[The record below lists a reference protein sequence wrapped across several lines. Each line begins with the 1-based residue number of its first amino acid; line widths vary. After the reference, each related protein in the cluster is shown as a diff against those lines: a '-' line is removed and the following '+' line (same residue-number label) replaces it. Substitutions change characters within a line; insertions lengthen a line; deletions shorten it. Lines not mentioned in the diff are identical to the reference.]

1 MYKKYL
7 KWGRNA
13 FPNTILKYIVMMKLT
28 LIFLTAFFVQ
38 VSASS
43 LAQEVTLRVDNMP
56 IKDVFHRLTLK
67 TGYNFIAEAGV
78 LNGLDDVSFD
88 VKNTSLKSVLERFL
102 DPQKIEILFGSSETI
117 IIKPRSHHRVGQR
130 SGRDPSIKVMEAQ
143 QKDIR
148 GTVRDSAGIALV
160 GVTVKAVGVQN
171 VGTYTDANGRYVLA
185 IPQET
190 TSIEFSMVG
199 YTTVI
204 TPINGNEV
212 IDAML
217 LVSDSQID
225 EVVVVGF
232 GRQKK
237 MSVTGAISTVKP
249 SELQRIATP
258 MLSNSLGGVMPGM
271 ITRQASGEPG
281 YDNAA
286 LFIRGIATMGTSS
299 RAPLVLVDGVERD
312 INVLNTAEIESFTI
326 LKDASAT
333 AVYGVR
339 GANGVILIET
349 KRGQRGRPKITLR
362 TEMANLR
369 GLRFPDYIAGHEF
382 ASLMNEASLNSG
394 LPQESWPWSSEDI
407 SKFRDGTDP
416 YLYPN
421 VNWTEE
427 VLKRDALQ
435 TINNLSVSGGN
446 DVARYFVNVGY
457 TSQSGLFKE
466 DPQYE
471 YRTNSKSDRYNFR
484 SNVDINLSKDFV
496 VDLGLAGIIQDR
508 TYPGTPAQPIFDAM
522 KRISPI
528 NYAVK
533 NPDGTPGGG
542 VSYLMDNPW
551 ALATQSGYA
560 KQFRNTLQGT
570 FGSRWDMSSYIE
582 GLTLS
587 AKFSFDYYYFNEV
600 FRRKPYE
607 VKQYLGKDEQGIDQY
622 NVVRREGAMGYEIAQ
637 SSDRAYYY
645 EGSVNY
651 QRTFGNHSLTGMLL
665 FNRRDFKNL
674 TAGTS
679 IINLPNRRQGW
690 AGRITYDYLERY
702 LAEFNFGY
710 NGSENFPKGQ
720 RYGFFPSG
728 SLGWVVSNENFW
740 GTNAINHLKFRGSYG
755 SVGNDLIGGDR
766 FLYLSTV
773 NTSANGYHFGQG
785 MAWMNGYA
793 EAKMGAANITW
804 EKSYKA
810 NIGLDLELF
819 RGTVVLQGDYFQE
832 KRRDILLQRGTVPN
846 ITGITSA
853 SIPWANVGQVDNR
866 GFDFNL
872 EVRKQTTSGFYYSI
886 RANTTFARN
895 TIIDDD
901 KAIQRWDNLNTI
913 GHPVDQP
920 FGLIALGLFQNAEDV
935 ANSVPQNLG
944 NAVQPGDIKYMDVN
958 GDGVV
963 DVDDYTTIG
972 YARTPEVMFGIG
984 GTIAYKGFELSL
996 QFTGATRTSTFL
1008 DSEGMWPYSLE
1019 YPNYNVLREYY
1030 DNRWI
1035 PGATDN
1041 GGARYPA
1048 VIRGQNTNNYRPNT
1062 LYLRNAEY
1070 IKLKNAEVAYSFS
1083 SPGLTARRISG
1094 LRLFV
1099 NGNNLLC
1106 FDHLKIVDPESNYG
1120 TGGYPQQRTL
1130 NFGVQLTY

>member
-7 KWGRNA
+7 KWRGYD
-13 FPNTILKYIVMMKLT
+13 FSEILLKYVVMMKLT
-28 LIFLTAFFVQ
+28 LIFLTVFFVQ
-38 VSASS
+38 VSATG
-43 LAQEVTLRVDNMP
+43 LAQEVTIRVHNMP
-56 IKDVFHRLTLK
+56 IQDVFHRLTLK
-67 TGYNFIAEAGV
+67 TGYNFIAEAGT
-78 LNGLDDVSFD
+78 LTGLEKVTLDVT
-88 VKNTSLKSVLERFL
+88 NTPLKSVLERFL
-102 DPQKIEILFGSSETI
+102 DPKKIEILFGNNETV
-117 IIKPRSHHRVGQR
+117 IIKPRQVGKAGDTKSTVNVARPQE
-130 SGRDPSIKVMEAQ
+130 RDV
-143 QKDIR
+143 R
-148 GTVRDSAGIALV
+148 GTVRDSAGVPLA
-160 GVTVKAVGVQN
+160 GVTVKAAGAPN

-185 IPQET
+185 VSNEI

-199 YTTVI
+199 YTTVVAEL
-204 TPINGNEV
+204 GGKEV
-212 IDAML
+212 IDAVL
-217 LVSDSQID
+217 IVSDSQID

-232 GRQKK
+232 GTQKK

-249 SELQRIATP
+249 TELQRIATP
-258 MLSNSLGGVMPGM
+258 MLSNSLGGVLSGM

-299 RAPLVLVDGVERD
+299 RAPLILVDGVERD

-349 KRGQRGRPKITLR
+349 KRGQRGRPKVTLR

-369 GLRFPDYIAGHEF
+369 GLRFPKYINGYEF
-382 ASLMNEASLNSG
+382 ASLMNEASINSG
-394 LPQESWPWSSEDI
+394 LEEESWPWTSEDLA
-407 SKFRDGTDP
+407 KFRDGTDP
-416 YLYPN
+416 YLYPD
-421 VNWTEE
+421 VDWTDE
-427 VLKRDALQ
+427 VLKRDAFQ

-457 TSQSGLFKE
+457 TSQTGLFKE

-484 SNVDINLSKDFV
+484 SNVDINLSKDFII
-496 VDLGLAGIIQDR
+496 DLGLAGIIQDR

-528 NYAVK
+528 NYAVR

-570 FGSRWDMSSYIE
+570 FGSKWDMSSYVQ
-582 GLTLS
+582 GLTVS

-607 VKQYLGKDEQGIDQY
+607 VKQYLGTDADGNDQY
-622 NVVRREGAMGYEIAQ
+622 NVVRREGAMGYQIVQ
-637 SSDRAYYY
+637 NSDRAYYY
-645 EGSVNY
+645 ETSMNY
-651 QRTFGNHSLTGMLL
+651 QRMFGNHNITGMML

-674 TAGTS
+674 TAGSS

-690 AGRITYDYLERY
+690 AGRLTYDYSGRY

-728 SLGWVVSNENFW
+728 SIGWVISNEGFW
-740 GTNAINHLKFRGSYG
+740 KTTVVNHLKFRGSYG
-755 SVGNDLIGGDR
+755 VVGNDLIGGDR

-773 NTSANGYHFGQG
+773 DKNANGYHFGQG

-810 NIGLDLELF
+810 NVGLDLELF
-819 RGTVVLQGDYFQE
+819 RGMIVLQGDYFQE
-832 KRRDILLQRGTVPN
+832 NRRDILLQRGTVPN

-853 SIPWANVGQVDNR
+853 SIPWANVGKVDNH
-866 GFDFNL
+866 GLDFNL
-872 EVRKQTTSGFYYSI
+872 EVRKHTPSGFYYLL
-886 RANTTFARN
+886 RTNATFAQN
-895 TIIDDD
+895 KIINDD
-901 KAIQRWDNLNTI
+901 KAIQRWENLNTI

-920 FGLIALGLFQNAEDV
+920 FGLVALGLFQDDDDV
-935 ANSVPQNLG
+935 RNSVPQNLG
-944 NAVQPGDIKYMDVN
+944 TAVKPGDIKYKDVN
-958 GDGVV
+958 DDGVV
-963 DVDDYTTIG
+963 NEDDYTAIG
-972 YARTPEVMFGIG
+972 YPRTPEIMFGIG
-984 GTIAYKGFELSL
+984 GTIAYKGFEISL
-996 QFTGATRTSTFL
+996 QFTGAARTSTFL

-1035 PGATDN
+1035 PGAPDN
-1041 GGARYPA
+1041 SGARYPA
-1048 VIRGQNTNNYRPNT
+1048 VIRGRNTNNYRPNT

-1070 IKLKNAEVAYSFS
+1070 IKLKNAEVAYNF
-1083 SPGLTARRISG
+1083 PKDFLAPRKIGD
-1094 LRLFV
+1094 LRVFV

-1106 FDHLKIVDPESNYG
+1106 FDYLKIIDPESNYG

-1130 NFGVQLTY
+1130 NFGIQLTY

>member
-7 KWGRNA
+7 KWRGYD
-13 FPNTILKYIVMMKLT
+13 FSETLLKYVVMMKLT
-28 LIFLTAFFVQ
+28 LIFLTVFFVQ
-38 VSASS
+38 VSATG
-43 LAQEVTLRVDNMP
+43 LAQEVTIRVHNMP
-56 IKDVFHRLTLK
+56 IQDVFHRLTLK
-67 TGYNFIAEAGV
+67 TGYNFIAEAGT
-78 LNGLDDVSFD
+78 LTGLEKVTLDVT
-88 VKNTSLKSVLERFL
+88 NTPLKSVLERFL
-102 DPQKIEILFGSSETI
+102 DPKKIEILFGNNETV
-117 IIKPRSHHRVGQR
+117 IIKPRQLGKAGDTKSTVNVARPQE
-130 SGRDPSIKVMEAQ
+130 RDV
-143 QKDIR
+143 R
-148 GTVRDSAGIALV
+148 GTVRDSAGVPLA
-160 GVTVKAVGVQN
+160 GVTVKAAGAPN

-185 IPQET
+185 VSNEI

-199 YTTVI
+199 YTTVVAEL
-204 TPINGNEV
+204 GGKEV
-212 IDAML
+212 IDAVL
-217 LVSDSQID
+217 IVSDSQID

-232 GRQKK
+232 GTQKK

-249 SELQRIATP
+249 TELQRIATP
-258 MLSNSLGGVMPGM
+258 MLSNSLGGVLSGM

-299 RAPLVLVDGVERD
+299 RAPLILVDGVERD

-349 KRGQRGRPKITLR
+349 KRGQRGRPKVTLR
-362 TEMANLR
+362 TEMANLH
-369 GLRFPDYIAGHEF
+369 GLRFPKYINGYEF
-382 ASLMNEASLNSG
+382 ASLMNEASINSG
-394 LPQESWPWSSEDI
+394 LEEESWPWTSEDLA
-407 SKFRDGTDP
+407 KFKDGTDP
-416 YLYPN
+416 YLYPD
-421 VNWTEE
+421 VDWTDE
-427 VLKRDALQ
+427 VLKRDAFQ

-457 TSQSGLFKE
+457 TSQTGLFKE

-484 SNVDINLSKDFV
+484 SNVDINLSKDFII
-496 VDLGLAGIIQDR
+496 DLGLAGIIQDR

-528 NYAVK
+528 NYAVR

-570 FGSRWDMSSYIE
+570 FGSKWDVSSYVQ
-582 GLTLS
+582 GLTVS

-607 VKQYLGKDEQGIDQY
+607 VKQYLGTDADGNDQY
-622 NVVRREGAMGYEIAQ
+622 NVVRREGAMGYQIVQ
-637 SSDRAYYY
+637 NSDRAYYY
-645 EGSVNY
+645 ETSMNY
-651 QRTFGNHSLTGMLL
+651 QRMFGNHNITGMML

-674 TAGTS
+674 TAGSS

-690 AGRITYDYLERY
+690 AGRLTYDYSGRY

-728 SLGWVVSNENFW
+728 SIGWVISNEGFW
-740 GTNAINHLKFRGSYG
+740 KTTVVNHLKFRGSYG
-755 SVGNDLIGGDR
+755 VVGNDLIGGDR

-773 NTSANGYHFGQG
+773 DKNANGYHFGQG

-810 NIGLDLELF
+810 NVGLDLELF
-819 RGTVVLQGDYFQE
+819 RGMIVLQGDYFQE
-832 KRRDILLQRGTVPN
+832 NRRDILLQRGTVPN

-853 SIPWANVGQVDNR
+853 SIPWANVGKVDNH
-866 GFDFNL
+866 GLDFNL
-872 EVRKQTTSGFYYSI
+872 EVRKHTPSGFYYLL
-886 RANTTFARN
+886 RTNATFAQN
-895 TIIDDD
+895 KIINDD
-901 KAIQRWDNLNTI
+901 KAIQRWENLNTI

-920 FGLIALGLFQNAEDV
+920 FGLVALGLFQDDDDV
-935 ANSVPQNLG
+935 RNSVPQNLG
-944 NAVQPGDIKYMDVN
+944 TAVKPGDIKYKDVN
-958 GDGVV
+958 DDGVV
-963 DVDDYTTIG
+963 NEDDYTAIG
-972 YARTPEVMFGIG
+972 YPRTPEIMFGIG
-984 GTIAYKGFELSL
+984 GTIAYKGFEISL
-996 QFTGATRTSTFL
+996 QFTGAARTSTFL

-1035 PGATDN
+1035 PGAPDN
-1041 GGARYPA
+1041 SGARYPA
-1048 VIRGQNTNNYRPNT
+1048 VIRGRNTNNYRPNT

-1070 IKLKNAEVAYSFS
+1070 IKLKNAEVAYNF
-1083 SPGLTARRISG
+1083 PKDFLAPRKIGD
-1094 LRLFV
+1094 LRVFV

-1106 FDHLKIVDPESNYG
+1106 FDHLKIIDPESNYG

-1130 NFGVQLTY
+1130 NFGIQLTY